1 MVIPLTTLDNAEE
14 AEIPAPP
21 LPPAST
27 VDLAELGELQVRHVR
42 GPAGAPTVALM
53 HGWTASADINYFTAY
68 EMLSQHFSVLAFDQ
82 RGHGTGLRTKKSF
95 RLEDCADDVIRVA
108 DALGI
113 DELIGVGYSMG
124 GTIAQLL
131 WKQHPTRVNG
141 LVLCATAPYFSER
154 REERLSFMG
163 LNGLA
168 TLARLTPGQAR
179 DWFSDQFYLQRK
191 TESWGP
197 WAVAQAAQ
205 HDWRMVLEA
214 GHAVG
219 QFSSLEWAHTVDV
232 PTAVI
237 VTLDDP
243 VVPKSRQIKLLELI
257 PQAEV
262 FRVKGE
268 HDAIV
273 AHADRFV
280 PTLIR
285 AIDNVAQRSNDTP

>member
-1 MVIPLTTLDNAEE
+1 VTTIENSSELETL
-14 AEIPAPP
+14 APP
-21 LPPAST
+21 FPPART
-27 VDLAELGELQVRHVR
+27 VELDDLGELSVRHVE
-42 GPAGAPTVALM
+42 GPVGAPTIALL
-53 HGWTASADINYFTAY
+53 HGWTASADINYFSAY
-68 EMLSQHFSVLAFDQ
+68 EALSQHFSIIAFDQ
-82 RGHGTGLRTKKSF
+82 RGHGSGLRSKKSF

-108 DALGI
+108 DVLGI
-113 DELIGVGYSMG
+113 EHLIGVGYSMG

-131 WKQHPTRVNG
+131 WKQHPERVRG

-179 DWFSDQFYLQRK
+179 DWFSEQFYLQRK
-191 TESWGP
+191 SESWGP
-197 WAVAQAAQ
+197 WAIAQAAQ

-219 QFSSLEWAHTVDV
+219 QFSSLEWAHTIDV
-232 PTAVI
+232 PTSVV

-243 VVPKSRQIKLLELI
+243 VVPKSRQVKLFDLI
-257 PQAEV
+257 PDADV

-280 PTLIR
+280 PTLVR
-285 AIDNVAQRSNDTP
+285 AIDSVARRTRASL

>member
-1 MVIPLTTLDNAEE
+1 MTTIDNGHE
-14 AEIPAPP
+14 AEAPAPP
-21 LPPAST
+21 LPPTRT
-27 VDLAELGELQVRHVR
+27 VVVEDLGELAIRHVQ
-42 GPAGAPTVALM
+42 GPKNAPTIVLL
-53 HGWTASADINYFTAY
+53 HGWTATADINYFSAF
-68 EMLSQHFSVLAFDQ
+68 EALSQYFSIISFDQ
-82 RGHGTGLRTKKSF
+82 RGHGTGFRTRKSF

-108 DALGI
+108 DALEVQ
-113 DELIGVGYSMG
+113 DLIGVGYSMG

-131 WKQHPTRVNG
+131 WKQHPQRVRG

-179 DWFSDQFYLQRK
+179 DWLSEQFYLQRK
-191 TESWGP
+191 SESWGP
-197 WAVAQAAQ
+197 WAIAQAAQ
-205 HDWRMVLEA
+205 HDWRLVLEA

-219 QFSSLEWAHTVDV
+219 QFSSLDWAHTIDV
-232 PTAVI
+232 PTSII

-243 VVPKSRQIKLLELI
+243 VVPKSRQVKLLDLI
-257 PQAEV
+257 PDADV
-262 FRVKGE
+262 FRVRGE

-273 AHADRFV
+273 AQADRFV

-285 AIDNVAQRSNDTP
+285 AIDSVSRRTSAAL

>member
-1 MVIPLTTLDNAEE
+1 VTTIENSSESETLT
-14 AEIPAPP
+14 PP
-21 LPPAST
+21 LPPART
-27 VDLAELGELQVRHVR
+27 VELADLGELNVRHVE
-42 GPAGAPTVALM
+42 GPDGAPTIALL
-53 HGWTASADINYFTAY
+53 HGWTASADINYFSAY
-68 EMLSQHFSVLAFDQ
+68 EALSEHFSIIAFDQ
-82 RGHGTGLRTKKSF
+82 RGHGSGLRSKKSF

-108 DALGI
+108 DVLGI
-113 DELIGVGYSMG
+113 EHLIGVGYSMG

-131 WKQHPTRVNG
+131 WKQHPERVSG

-179 DWFSDQFYLQRK
+179 DWFSEQFYLQRK
-191 TESWGP
+191 SESWGP
-197 WAVAQAAQ
+197 WAISQAAQ

-219 QFSSLEWAHTVDV
+219 QFSSLEWAHTIDV
-232 PTAVI
+232 PTSVV

-243 VVPKSRQIKLLELI
+243 VVPKSRQVKLFDLI
-257 PQAEV
+257 PDADV

-280 PTLIR
+280 PTLVR
-285 AIDNVAQRSNDTP
+285 AIDSVARRAKASS

>member
-1 MVIPLTTLDNAEE
+1 MHGGPQAPTSITSRPTRCSPSISQCLPSTNEGTE
-14 AEIPAPP
+14 PAPH
-21 LPPAST
+21 
-27 VDLAELGELQVRHVR
+27 E
-42 GPAGAPTVALM
+42 
-53 HGWTASADINYFTAY
+53 
-68 EMLSQHFSVLAFDQ
+68 
-82 RGHGTGLRTKKSF
+82 KSF

-179 DWFSDQFYLQRK
+179 DWFSEQFYLQRK
-191 TESWGP
+191 SESWGP

-257 PQAEV
+257 LKPRCSE
-262 FRVKGE
+262 
-268 HDAIV
+268 
-273 AHADRFV
+273 
-280 PTLIR
+280 
-285 AIDNVAQRSNDTP
+285 

>member
-1 MVIPLTTLDNAEE
+1 MTTIDINNESE
-14 AEIPAPP
+14 ALAPP
-21 LPPAST
+21 LPPATT
-27 VDLAELGELQVRHVR
+27 VELDGLGELSVRHVQ
-42 GPAGAPTVALM
+42 GPPGAPTIALL
-53 HGWTASADINYFTAY
+53 HGWTASVDINYFSAY
-68 EMLSQHFSVLAFDQ
+68 EALGEQFSIIAFDQ
-82 RGHGTGLRTKKSF
+82 RGHGSGIRSKKSF

-108 DALGI
+108 DALGV
-113 DELIGVGYSMG
+113 EHVIGVGYSMG

-131 WKQHPTRVNG
+131 WKQHPDRVDG

-179 DWFSDQFYLQRK
+179 DWFSEQFYLQRK
-191 TESWGP
+191 SESWGP
-197 WAVAQAAQ
+197 WAISQAAQ

-219 QFSSLEWAHTVDV
+219 QFSSLEWAHTIDV
-232 PTAVI
+232 PTSVVA
-237 VTLDDP
+237 TLDDP
-243 VVPKSRQIKLLELI
+243 VVPLSRQVKLFDLI
-257 PQAEV
+257 PDADV

-273 AHADRFV
+273 AQADRFV
-280 PTLIR
+280 PTLVR
-285 AIDNVAQRSNDTP
+285 AIESVARRAHASS

>member
-1 MVIPLTTLDNAEE
+1 MTTIDNSSEVEPL
-14 AEIPAPP
+14 APP
-21 LPPAST
+21 LPPATT
-27 VDLAELGELQVRHVR
+27 VELDGLGELNVRHVR
-42 GPAGAPTVALM
+42 GPEGAPTISLL
-53 HGWTASADINYFTAY
+53 HGWTASVDINYFSAY
-68 EMLSQHFSVLAFDQ
+68 EMLSQHFSIIAFDQ
-82 RGHGTGLRTKKSF
+82 RGHGSGLRSKKSF

-108 DALGI
+108 DALGV
-113 DELIGVGYSMG
+113 EHLIGVGYSMG

-131 WKQHPTRVNG
+131 WRQHPDRVNG

-168 TLARLTPGQAR
+168 TLARLTPGQTR
-179 DWFSDQFYLQRK
+179 DWFSEQFYLQRK
-191 TESWGP
+191 SESWGP
-197 WAVAQAAQ
+197 WAISQAAQ

-219 QFSSLEWAHTVDV
+219 QFSSLDWAHTIDV
-232 PTAVI
+232 PTSVI

-243 VVPKSRQIKLLELI
+243 VVPKSRQVKLFDLI
-257 PQAEV
+257 PDADV

-280 PTLIR
+280 PTLVR
-285 AIDNVAQRSNDTP
+285 AIESVDRRVKSS

>member
-1 MVIPLTTLDNAEE
+1 MTTIDNSNETE
-14 AEIPAPP
+14 ALAPP
-21 LPPAST
+21 LPPST
-27 VDLAELGELQVRHVR
+27 TIELDGFGELNVRHVR
-42 GPAGAPTVALM
+42 GREGAPTIALL
-53 HGWTASADINYFTAY
+53 HGWTASADINYFSAY
-68 EMLSQHFSVLAFDQ
+68 EALSQNFSILAFDQ
-82 RGHGTGLRTKKSF
+82 RGHGSGLRSKKSF

-108 DALGI
+108 DVLGV
-113 DELIGVGYSMG
+113 EHLIGVGYSMG

-131 WKQHPTRVNG
+131 WKQHPDRVAG

-179 DWFSDQFYLQRK
+179 DWFSEQFYLQRK
-191 TESWGP
+191 SESWGP
-197 WAVAQAAQ
+197 WAISQAAQ

-219 QFSSLEWAHTVDV
+219 QFSSLEWAHTIDV
-232 PTAVI
+232 PASVV

-243 VVPKSRQIKLLELI
+243 VVPPSRQVKLFDLI
-257 PQAEV
+257 PDADV

-273 AHADRFV
+273 ANADRFV
-280 PTLIR
+280 PTLVR
-285 AIDNVAQRSNDTP
+285 AIESVVRRATASS

>member
-1 MVIPLTTLDNAEE
+1 MTTIENSSESETLT
-14 AEIPAPP
+14 PP
-21 LPPAST
+21 LPPART
-27 VDLAELGELQVRHVR
+27 VELADLGELNVRHVE
-42 GPAGAPTVALM
+42 GPDGAPTIALL
-53 HGWTASADINYFTAY
+53 HGWTASADINYFSAY
-68 EMLSQHFSVLAFDQ
+68 EALSEHFSIIAFDQ
-82 RGHGTGLRTKKSF
+82 RGHGSGLRSKKSF

-108 DALGI
+108 DVLGI
-113 DELIGVGYSMG
+113 EHLIGVGYSMG

-131 WKQHPTRVNG
+131 WKQHPERVSG

-179 DWFSDQFYLQRK
+179 DWFSEQFYLQRK
-191 TESWGP
+191 SESWGP
-197 WAVAQAAQ
+197 WAIAQAAQ

-219 QFSSLEWAHTVDV
+219 QFSSLEWAHTIDV
-232 PTAVI
+232 PTSVV

-243 VVPKSRQIKLLELI
+243 VVPKSRQVKLFDLI
-257 PQAEV
+257 PDADV

-280 PTLIR
+280 PTLVR
-285 AIDNVAQRSNDTP
+285 AIDSVARRAKASS